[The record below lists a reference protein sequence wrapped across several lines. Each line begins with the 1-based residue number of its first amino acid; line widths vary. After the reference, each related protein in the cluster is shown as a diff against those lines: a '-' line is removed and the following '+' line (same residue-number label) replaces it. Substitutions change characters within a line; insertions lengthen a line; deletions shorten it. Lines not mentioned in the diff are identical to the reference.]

1 MSGQVRMLDDA
12 RPARRA
18 RQKMDPEAAAAFA
31 LAKALDRATERLGP
45 AADTIVGF
53 GHRLDALC
61 NWLKKWGPWVLG
73 SIPIVASVVGGAAPE
88 VGEFIG
94 KLLKGW
100 MG

>member
-1 MSGQVRMLDDA
+1 MGQVRNLEA
-12 RPARRA
+12 ARRA
-18 RQKMDPEAAAAFA
+18 SRPRAKMDPEAAAAFA
-31 LAKALDRATERLGP
+31 LAKAIDRATERLAP

-61 NWLKKWGPWVLG
+61 NWLKKWGPWVLA
-73 SIPIVASVVGGAAPE
+73 SIPLVASAVGGAAPE

-100 MG
+100 FG